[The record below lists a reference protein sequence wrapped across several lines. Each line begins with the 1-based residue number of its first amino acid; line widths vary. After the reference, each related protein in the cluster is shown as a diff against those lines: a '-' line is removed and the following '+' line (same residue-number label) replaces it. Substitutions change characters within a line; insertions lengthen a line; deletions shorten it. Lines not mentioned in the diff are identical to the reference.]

1 MDTPSR
7 TPVPNTDS
15 TVRLADDR
23 PPAWRVPRVELVFHL
38 GIDES
43 LVRSRLTLA
52 RDREEPLRLDGEG
65 LELVE
70 ARLDGRKLDRQDYAL
85 DAQGLAL
92 PGARDGSVLELAV
105 RIDPAR
111 NSQLSGL
118 YLSGSR
124 EHGFL
129 LTQCEAQGFRR
140 ITFFPDRPDVLTR
153 YDVTLIADKARF
165 PVLLA
170 GGEEVESG
178 ELPDGRHFARFVDPH
193 PKPSYLFALV
203 AGNLEKIEQPYRTA
217 DGHDVML
224 RLWAEA
230 DAIDRCHY
238 AMDALQRAMRWDERA
253 YGRNYD
259 LPVFNVV
266 ATHDFNMGAMENKG
280 LNIFNSKY
288 LLADPDTTTD
298 DEYRHIEAVI
308 GHEYFHNWS
317 GNRVTCRDW
326 FQLSLKEGFTVFREH
341 SFSADMNSRTVK
353 RIQDVAYLRTHQF
366 AEDAGPMAHAV
377 RPESFIEISNFY
389 TLTVYEKGSEVV
401 R

>member
-1 MDTPSR
+1 MDTE
-7 TPVPNTDS
+7 NTVDRFAAES
-15 TVRLADDR
+15 VVRLADYR
-23 PPAWRVPRVELVFHL
+23 APAWHVTHVELKFEL
-38 GIDES
+38 GIDETFVHS
-43 LVRSRLTLA
+43 KLTLA
-52 RDREEPLRLDGEG
+52 QDRDEPLRLDGEDVA
-65 LELVE
+65 LLA
-70 ARLDGRKLDRQDYAL
+70 ARLDGRALAPPDYAV
-85 DAQGLAL
+85 DVAGLVIH
-92 PGARDGSVLELAV
+92 GARDGSVLEMDV

-111 NSQLSGL
+111 NSQLCGL
-118 YLSGSR
+118 YLSGKR

-140 ITFFPDRPDVLTR
+140 ITFFPDRPDVLAR
-153 YDVTLIADKARF
+153 YDVTLVADKARF

-170 GGEEVESG
+170 GGEETESG
-178 ELPDGRHFARFVDPH
+178 DLEDGRHFARFVDPH

-203 AGNLEKIEQPYRTA
+203 AGRLEKIERAYRTA
-217 DGHDVML
+217 EGREVML
-224 RLWAEA
+224 RLWAEP

-238 AMDALQRAMRWDERA
+238 AMEALQRAMRWDERT

-288 LLADPDTTTD
+288 LLSDPETTTD
-298 DEYRHIEAVI
+298 DEYRRIEAVI

-341 SFSADMNSRTVK
+341 SFCEDTHSQSLK
-353 RIQDVAYLRTHQF
+353 RIEDVATLRRVQF
-366 AEDAGPMAHAV
+366 PEDAGPLAHPV
-377 RPESFIEISNFY
+377 RPAAYQAIDNFY
-389 TLTVYEKGSEVV
+389 TATVYEKGAEL
-401 R
+401 